1 MEEEISGFSY
11 LGSKRESYE
20 ISSNLLKYCH
30 RPVKTLFNPG
40 DVITDSEDETH
51 VWEACGNIEYAE
63 KTSKFESKETQTDYR
78 ESEAQ
83 TDPWD
88 PPYKIIKIENEMQLK
103 KLEEIKSS
111 LMNELSQ
118 RSEKRGYILKN
129 MWNRKKEEMKKKHDK
144 LEGKLR
150 KEINAIE
157 HHLQNMEG
165 DSSKIF
171 TESENVEDP
180 FVNVKNYILTEENM
194 DYLQNNFSLSN
205 FQDLLTIK
213 DWLEKKQTVLK
224 NKVPLTR
231 LTRKTQRES
240 LSEEAYQNYLAKKRT
255 KVPPKVYHED
265 FQREEVPLPTTK
277 PEDVAEFIDLD
288 EKKIDMVTVWQ
299 QVLRGLAIQK
309 QMLHLI
315 EKHKEAIDLSL
326 SEVTKE

>member
-63 KTSKFESKETQTDYR
+63 ETSKFESKETQTDYR

-88 PPYKIIKIENEMQLK
+88 PPYKIIKVNKVPEVLSLKEFSYGNGLPATKLEVDFIIQTRENNKLTQTLEGDDSEKAFLKRKEILKDQIKTNWNYKVAIENEMQLK
-103 KLEEIKSS
+103 KLEEMKSS

-150 KEINAIE
+150 KDGVRMHKRSSFFLYLRRKPSLCTPVGRSSRFILVIADFHAI
-157 HHLQNMEG
+157 
-165 DSSKIF
+165 
-171 TESENVEDP
+171 P
-180 FVNVKNYILTEENM
+180 P
-194 DYLQNNFSLSN
+194 
-205 FQDLLTIK
+205 LL
-213 DWLEKKQTVLK
+213 W
-224 NKVPLTR
+224 R
-231 LTRKTQRES
+231 
-240 LSEEAYQNYLAKKRT
+240 
-255 KVPPKVYHED
+255 
-265 FQREEVPLPTTK
+265 
-277 PEDVAEFIDLD
+277 
-288 EKKIDMVTVWQ
+288 
-299 QVLRGLAIQK
+299 
-309 QMLHLI
+309 
-315 EKHKEAIDLSL
+315 
-326 SEVTKE
+326 